1 MKNNEMLSYLAKLIV
16 ELKRIPSG
24 EELAMTTNYS
34 MEDKNWGILF
44 QALNL
49 IHKLKEYDT
58 NR

>member
-49 IHKLKEYDT
+49 IHKLK
-58 NR
+58 